1 MPTTCILISNS
12 TAQAGAIA
20 FASSSGVL
28 RDPIAERPVLT
39 FGLDQADEDVLSTEA
54 EGGSEPVGD
63 RLVKRLLLLDRP
75 ALVPGDL
82 DNHQVLGAADVEIVQ
97 IEDEILGIVFT
108 DHLKAVVFRHAYADQ
123 RFMHDAADRL
133 AISSLLAFAEIDA
146 NERHWLFP
154 VGLGLISAC
163 RPRGWRTMIFVAF
176 DPRPRL
182 RRAPALEPLRGR
194 RPNLGLERKKRSS
207 LPKSRNPCYRSFQ

>member
-1 MPTTCILISNS
+1 MPTTCILMSNS
-12 TAQAGAIA
+12 TAQAAATA

-108 DHLKAVVFRHAYADQ
+108 DHLKAVVFRHADADQ

-146 NERHWLFP
+146 NERHGLFP
-154 VGLGLISAC
+154 DFCTPTARSADEGL
-163 RPRGWRTMIFVAF
+163 
-176 DPRPRL
+176 
-182 RRAPALEPLRGR
+182 RA
-194 RPNLGLERKKRSS
+194 
-207 LPKSRNPCYRSFQ
+207 